1 MAAVLSICVLIGI
14 LVLSAVADA
23 QRSFFPSA
31 IPLAV
36 RSPHFSLW
44 YQSTAGA
51 QPLLNSWPSFW
62 NAPTSIIGWTGR
74 IRVDEVTYSWMGND
88 AFWNN
93 TADIIDIQI
102 TPTRSIF
109 VMQAGPMNV
118 TVTYLSPIEPSDWV
132 NQSIPFSYISV
143 EAQSLDGA
151 THHIQMYSDITSEF
165 ITGIRP
171 LAVGQGGAPV
181 KWQNNRTAQT
191 LYHETEPEILQQYTE
206 VAEQAQDGRGYY
218 AMALS
223 PGLTWEIDTDLTCRP
238 RFMNSGNL
246 TNTQQT
252 TFGPMG
258 LPWIVYAIAVDLGM
272 VQSTSSPVTWALGYV
287 RDPVAPY
294 TTPSGMTEIRRPYWT
309 TRYSDVSSLIDAFVA
324 DYPAALDRAVALDE
338 RILADAAKISPQYGD
353 LVSLVAR
360 QVMGAL
366 DITVLGGPGND
377 GDVTDVKAF
386 MKDIGSTLRVN
397 PVESMFAAF
406 PAYLYLNASLGGA
419 LLAPLLQ
426 SQDGLVGQPYAAQ
439 DIGASYPNATGT
451 RGAHQQGIEQ
461 SGNMLIMMYAHARV
475 SGDGSLLSRHYD
487 TAKRWADYL
496 VNNTL
501 TPLNQDSADGL
512 TNPNM
517 TNLAIKGIIGVKA
530 MAEISRATHHDSDA
544 QQYDSHA
551 TALAGS
557 WLSLSES
564 SDQQHLLGQYGDQSS
579 SAMLYNIYADLL
591 LNTSLI
597 PQDVLAKQTQY
608 YSTLL
613 QSAGPLGLYFDK
625 SLSNL
630 HLASSAWTLFTAA
643 TVTDDGVRNQLV
655 QYAWDRASFNK
666 TAGQFPDVYD
676 YITGDISDNRGGRAG
691 PALGAMF
698 APLALTVPNT
708 TIVVSGG
715 SPLGDNPDS
724 PGSGNSPGSTGSNGK
739 PNIGAIV
746 GGAVGGV
753 VLLAIALGAGF
764 FKFCWHR
771 RRQQRA
777 GAAYHYKEDI
787 FEHPQPYEYGLASQQ
802 ECSPNRLGYADADT
816 RRAHAGPADQAA
828 HPSPSNAPY
837 APPYPIVGSSKARE
851 RAREMEQRY
860 PLSPSG
866 SAEPGPI
873 TPRTPNS
880 DVMSSRTE
888 SGTGGSGVT
897 TDLLGLRAE
906 LENLRRVMR
915 GLREERLDPPPQYGN

>member
-1 MAAVLSICVLIGI
+1 MATVLSIWIFIG
-14 LVLSAVADA
+14 LLFSSAVAA
-23 QRSFFPSA
+23 QRSFFPAA

-36 RSPHFSLW
+36 RSPHFSVW
-44 YQSTAGA
+44 YQNTAGG
-51 QPLLNSWPSFW
+51 QPLPNSWPFFW
-62 NAPTSIIGWTGR
+62 NGPIIGWAGR
-74 IRVDEVTYSWMGND
+74 IRVDEVTYSWMGD
-88 AFWNN
+88 DGIWNS
-93 TADIIDIQI
+93 TAIVVDIQI

-132 NQSIPFSYISV
+132 NQSIPFSYVSV

-151 THHIQMYSDITSEF
+151 THNVQMYSDISSELV
-165 ITGIRP
+165 TGIRP
-171 LAVGQGGAPV
+171 SGTQGGAAV
-181 KWQNNRTAQT
+181 RWQNNRTAQT
-191 LYHETEPEILQQYTE
+191 LYHETEPETLQQYTE
-206 VAEQAQDGRGYY
+206 ISEQAQDGRGYY

-223 PGLTWEIDTDLTCRP
+223 PGLTWEIDTDVVCRHQ
-238 RFMNSGNL
+238 FANTGNL
-246 TNTQQT
+246 TNTQQA

-258 LPWIVYAIAVDLGM
+258 QPWYVFAIAMDLGTI
-272 VQSTSSPVTWALGYV
+272 QSTSSPVTWAIGYV
-287 RDPVAPY
+287 RDPIAPY
-294 TTPSGMTEIRRPYWT
+294 TTPSGVTEVRRPYWT
-309 TRYSDVSSLIDAFVA
+309 TRYSDVSALIDAFVA
-324 DYPAALDRAVALDE
+324 DYPAAHDRALALDE

-360 QVMGAL
+360 QVMSAL
-366 DITVLGGPGND
+366 DITVLGGSGND

-406 PAYLYLNASLGGA
+406 PTYLYLNASLGGA

-426 SQDGLVGQPYAAQ
+426 SQDNLVGQAYAAQ
-439 DIGASYPNATGT
+439 DIGANYPNATGT

-530 MAEISRATHHDSDA
+530 MAEISRATQHDSDA
-544 QQYDSHA
+544 QQYDSRA

-557 WLSLSES
+557 WLSLAES

-597 PQDVLAKQTQY
+597 SQDVLAKQTQY
-608 YSTLL
+608 YNTLL
-613 QSAGPLGLYFDK
+613 QSAGPLGLYFDNA
-625 SLSNL
+625 LSDL
-630 HLASSAWTLFTAA
+630 KLASSAWSLFTAA
-643 TVTDDGVRNQLV
+643 TVMDDGVRNQLV

-666 TAGQFPDVYD
+666 TGGQFPDVYD
-676 YITGDISDNRGGRAG
+676 YTTGAISDNRGGRAG

-708 TIVVSGG
+708 TIVVSGS
-715 SPLGDNPDS
+715 SPLGDNPGS
-724 PGSGNSPGSTGSNGK
+724 PGSGNNPGSAESNDK

-753 VLLAIALGAGF
+753 VFLAIALGAGF
-764 FKFCWHR
+764 FFWRR

-777 GAAYHYKEDI
+777 RAAYHHKEDI
-787 FEHPQPYEYGLASQQ
+787 LEHPQPYEYGLASQR
-802 ECSPNRLGYADADT
+802 EYSPNRYVDADT
-816 RRAHAGPADQAA
+816 RRVEAGTTDHPT
-828 HPSPSNAPY
+828 HPSLSDAQY
-837 APPYPIVGSSKARE
+837 ASPYPIVGSSKARE

-860 PLSPSG
+860 PMSPSG
-866 SAEPGPI
+866 SAEPGPT
-873 TPRTPNS
+873 TPRTPS
-880 DVMSSRTE
+880 SEVMSSGTE
-888 SGTGGSGVT
+888 SSSATGGSGVNTVST

-906 LENLRRVMR
+906 VENLRRVMQ
-915 GLREERLDPPPQYGN
+915 GIREERLDPPPQYGN